1 MDGNRPIK
9 LTGTSLVQFPV
20 NIDIATTV
28 HKLQGMTKENLVI
41 ADFNYKEPNWIYVVL
56 SRLTSIKGL
65 FLLKPLQK
73 KNGIGPTDELINET
87 IRMETLEIETL
98 SGLQATGYYPSDIDL
113 LENTVKQ
120 KIEQAKASK
129 DINNDEGKSVHTK
142 IQKQGRKLAR
152 GYNCSSTD
160 HLQKKPKHDGTVF
173 NIDSWFQ
180 KHHMKRLTGDKFLYE
195 VGT

>member
-1 MDGNRPIK
+1 
-9 LTGTSLVQFPV
+9 
-20 NIDIATTV
+20 
-28 HKLQGMTKENLVI
+28 
-41 ADFNYKEPNWIYVVL
+41 
-56 SRLTSIKGL
+56 
-65 FLLKPLQK
+65 LKPLEK
-73 KNGIGPTDELINET
+73 KNGIGPTDELINKT

-120 KIEQAKASK
+120 KIEQAIASK
-129 DINNDEGKSVHTK
+129 DINKDEGKSVHTK